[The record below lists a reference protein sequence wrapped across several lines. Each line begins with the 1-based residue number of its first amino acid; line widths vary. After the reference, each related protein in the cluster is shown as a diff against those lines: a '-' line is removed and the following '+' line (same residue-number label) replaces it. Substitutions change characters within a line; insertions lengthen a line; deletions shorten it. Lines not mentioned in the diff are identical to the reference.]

1 VLASSIRS
9 IGCWTVPK
17 SHLLRR
23 CANVPCA
30 KDGPTTTSVST
41 PVTAPGALLE
51 EAVRQIVSSQSSE
64 ASSTIDLQKMIET
77 HVREAVPLL
86 ITAEIEARADD
97 TLHQV
102 VEEKVERALASKTKS
117 AEAGADDALH
127 QVVEEKV
134 EQALASKSK
143 SAEGPD
149 VYKVVN
155 ESTEKLQLAVSSKI
169 EASEACQMM
178 DQKVQEAVSLLRS
191 DLGQDNPKA
200 LESKMAELM
209 ELLRDELA
217 SHMSSQSLHSMI
229 EDKVNCAMN
238 NLRTDLKEQIQEMV
252 EHSVKDILQSF
263 KKDMHTQICINKE
276 TQEEVVKL
284 QVQQA
289 LIPLREEI
297 SQIQASQ
304 DVQQIVEV
312 KVQEA
317 IASSRKDDDATNVDR
332 QPSQAEKSDAT
343 FSEAVEQAPTPRLTI
358 MQRVT
363 YAVKFLIGGL
373 AAVVAGSCAFEVLA
387 APARSKRTAS
397 TK

>member
-1 VLASSIRS
+1 MLASSIRS

-97 TLHQV
+97 T
-102 VEEKVERALASKTKS
+102 
-117 AEAGADDALH
+117 LH